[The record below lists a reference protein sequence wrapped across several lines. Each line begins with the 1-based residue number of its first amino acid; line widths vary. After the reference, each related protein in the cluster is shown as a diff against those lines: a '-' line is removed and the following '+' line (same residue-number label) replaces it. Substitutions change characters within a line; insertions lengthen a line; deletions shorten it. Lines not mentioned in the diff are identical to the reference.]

1 MNLADFCAELDS
13 QLDHSSPGG
22 RIPLA
27 VKMLSKVFK
36 VPAGDIAVFLVV
48 PQEEMLKFAWPEKLQ
63 SSGAIPLNAKRSL
76 VAKTLREQRGYL
88 DNRFAQSVHGVV
100 FEAFSGDSPVQKI
113 LSAPMVVDGVAKGVI
128 QVSRKSPEH
137 KDAGADFSQAELAPL
152 QKIAAIIGRHI

>member
-1 MNLADFCAELDS
+1 MNLADFCAKLES
-13 QLDHSSPGG
+13 QLDSSSPAD

-36 VPAGDIAVFLVV
+36 VQTGDIALFLVV

-88 DNRFAQSVHGVV
+88 DNRFAQAAHGVV

-113 LSAPMVVDGVAKGVI
+113 LSVPMVIDGVAKGVV
-128 QVSRKSPEH
+128 QVSRKALEH
-137 KDAGADFSQAELAPL
+137 KDAGADFSRAELAAL
-152 QKIAAIIGRHI
+152 QKIASIIGRHL